1 MLPELRYDNMTMNQ
15 LREILYEA
23 GIEYPDNATKQ
34 ELIDLIKEHKI

>member
-1 MLPELRYDNMTMNQ
+1 MLPELRYENMTMNQ

-34 ELIDLIKEHKI
+34 DLIDLIKDHKI

>member
-1 MLPELRYDNMTMNQ
+1 MLPELRYENMTMNQ

-34 ELIDLIKEHKI
+34 DLIDLIKEHKI

>member
-34 ELIDLIKEHKI
+34 DLIDLIKEHKI

>member
-1 MLPELRYDNMTMNQ
+1 MLPELRNENMTMNQ

-34 ELIDLIKEHKI
+34 DLIDLIKEHKI

>member
-1 MLPELRYDNMTMNQ
+1 MLPELRYENMTMNQ

-34 ELIDLIKEHKI
+34 DLIDIIKEHKI

>member
-1 MLPELRYDNMTMNQ
+1 MLPELRYENMTMNQ

-34 ELIDLIKEHKI
+34 DLINLIKEHKI

>member
-1 MLPELRYDNMTMNQ
+1 MLPELRYENMTMNQ

-34 ELIDLIKEHKI
+34 DLIELIKEHKI

>member
-1 MLPELRYDNMTMNQ
+1 MLPEFRYENMTMNQ

-34 ELIDLIKEHKI
+34 DLIDLIKEHKI